1 MESSH
6 LLLELGG
13 VLVGLAVLARISSG
27 LGIPAIPL
35 YLLAGL
41 AFGEGGI
48 LPLVTTAEFVEIGA
62 ELGLILL
69 LFMLGLEYSARE
81 LLETLKSS
89 TDKAVIDLVFNFVPG
104 FAAGFSSDGEPSPR
118 SSSAA

>member
-1 MESSH
+1 VESSH
-6 LLLELGG
+6 LLLELGS

-81 LLETLKSS
+81 PTR
-89 TDKAVIDLVFNFVPG
+89 
-104 FAAGFSSDGEPSPR
+104 PS
-118 SSSAA
+118 